1 MDLFSKSFIT
11 MSESIFQ
18 HLVNSVD
25 KDYQNTYAYVDKNF
39 NFIRQLT
46 QKIANHIGCNLGK
59 DIYLIDEEGSKL
71 PPFSFI
77 QDAILVDNECFFSF
91 KLVISVKAQGF
102 NINNSGRSFYN
113 KALVP
118 PSGIILYFSIK
129 QEDDIFIVKAPSIKK
144 EETVSESFK
153 INSDDS
159 SWTEL
164 LESVGQVLIHFSK
177 KDLKYRISQLSE
189 ESSEQ
194 TKPFGFSATP
204 ETKVI
209 SEPPAPLDNNDV

>member
-1 MDLFSKSFIT
+1 ML
-11 MSESIFQ
+11 ESIFQ
-18 HLVNSVD
+18 HLVDSVN

-39 NFIRQLT
+39 NFIRKLI
-46 QKIANHIGCNLGK
+46 QKIAVHIGCNVGK
-59 DIYLIDEEGSKL
+59 DIYLLDEKGSEL
-71 PPFSFI
+71 PPFSSI
-77 QDAILVDNECFFSF
+77 QDAILVENECFFSF
-91 KLVISVKAQGF
+91 KLLISVKERGF
-102 NINNSGRSFYN
+102 NINNCGKSFYR

-144 EETVSESFK
+144 EEIFNESFK

-164 LESVGQVLIHFSK
+164 LESVGQVLIDFSK

-189 ESSEQ
+189 ESSQQ
-194 TKPFGFSATP
+194 TKPFGFSVTP